1 MTNAGA
7 GRDRERITMP
17 KRSTDAALDKIREL
31 HAKWL
36 AGTLASE
43 DALFQISDVIQT
55 HDAAARTKVKPAL
68 VTA

>member
-1 MTNAGA
+1 
-7 GRDRERITMP
+7 MP
-17 KRSTDAALDKIREL
+17 DKTADTALDKIKNI

-43 DALFQISDVIQT
+43 DALFQISDIIQR
-55 HDAAARTKVKPAL
+55 HDAAARTKAKPAL

>member
-1 MTNAGA
+1 
-7 GRDRERITMP
+7 MP

-43 DALFQISDVIQT
+43 DVLFQISDVIQT
-55 HDAAARTKVKPAL
+55 HDAAARTKAKPAP
-68 VTA
+68 VTAEQ

>member
-1 MTNAGA
+1 
-7 GRDRERITMP
+7 MP
-17 KRSTDAALDKIREL
+17 KRSTDAVLDEIREV

-55 HDAAARTKVKPAL
+55 HDAAASSEAKTAL
-68 VTA
+68 VTVLQ

>member
-1 MTNAGA
+1 MA
-7 GRDRERITMP
+7 MP
-17 KRSTDAALDKIREL
+17 KRSTDAALDEIREV

-43 DALFQISDVIQT
+43 DALFQISDVIQA
-55 HDAAARTKVKPAL
+55 HDAAARTKAKPAL